1 MASCAKPMSNHR
13 AYQLYAHITWHTWG
27 RFGCLNRAAVDDV
40 RSAVASAC
48 HKSAV
53 RVLRGAVLADHVH
66 LVVSFRPDTR
76 LSDFVRLA
84 KSVAATRANWRTT
97 GAVRWARGY
106 FATTI
111 HRRDL
116 TPVIHYVARQFERHP
131 DRIPR
136 QSRATP
142 GPTDPRREPGDT
154 RPGIVE
160 GDHWPN

>member
-1 MASCAKPMSNHR
+1 MSSHH
-13 AYQLYAHITWHTWG
+13 AYQMYAHITWHTWK
-27 RFGCLNRAAVDDV
+27 RIGCVDMGAAQDV
-40 RSAVASAC
+40 RNAVASA
-48 HKSAV
+48 SRATGV

-66 LVVSFRPDTR
+66 LVVSFRPDAR

-84 KSVAATRANWRTT
+84 KSVAATRANRRTT

-106 FATTI
+106 FVATI

-131 DRIPR
+131 DLIPR

-142 GPTDPRREPGDT
+142 GPTDPGRASFVTALLPTGLKHSSPTTWRK
-154 RPGIVE
+154 
-160 GDHWPN
+160 